1 MRYLFVALAL
11 LALGGCADYDD
22 AGYTYSGYPS
32 YSEGYGYTAPNGSG
46 YSYYA
51 QPTYAQPTYAQPTPY
66 EYYARPA
73 PYGAEN
79 CGTSYESEA
88 CSAW

>member
-11 LALGGCADYDD
+11 LSLVGCADYDD
-22 AGYTYSGYPS
+22 TGYTYSGYPS
-32 YSEGYGYTAPNGSG
+32 YSEGYGHTAPYGSG

-51 QPTYAQPTYAQPTPY
+51 QPAPYGYYAQ
-66 EYYARPA
+66 PA